1 MKFIKVFALFI
12 VLHLAAWAGA
22 HWYLD
27 QNRTEVLLVVDTSY
41 SMKPKFPEMTDWIE
55 KFDDNSRYKTVTV
68 GTDKARLG
76 VLSELKSNSVIF
88 RTAFGRMT
96 EASLDQY
103 RGSQAKQK
111 ILLSDGSIKPD
122 GWKVVSF

>member
-1 MKFIKVFALFI
+1 MKFIKVFALFL

-41 SMKPKFPEMTDWIE
+41 SMKPKFPEMTDWIQNFNE
-55 KFDDNSRYKTVTV
+55 SARYKTVTV
-68 GTDKARLG
+68 GTDKAQLG

-96 EASLDQY
+96 AESLDQY
-103 RGSQAKQK
+103 RGSQAKEK
-111 ILLSDGSIKPD
+111 ILLSDGSISPD

>member
-12 VLHLAAWAGA
+12 VLHLSAWAGA

-41 SMKPKFPEMTDWIE
+41 SMKPKFAEMTDWIE
-55 KFDDNSRYKTVTV
+55 NFDDDSRYKTVIV
-68 GTDKARLG
+68 GTDKAQLG

-96 EASLDQY
+96 ESSLDQY
-103 RGSQAKQK
+103 RGSGAKQK

-122 GWKVVSF
+122 GWKVISF

>member
-1 MKFIKVFALFI
+1 MKLIKVFALFI

-41 SMKPKFPEMTDWIE
+41 SMKPKFPEMTDWIAD
-55 KFDDNSRYKTVTV
+55 FDGGSRYQTVTV
-68 GTDKARLG
+68 GTDKAQLG
-76 VLSELKSNSVIF
+76 VLSELKSHSVIF
-88 RTAFGRMT
+88 RTSFGRMT
-96 EASLDQY
+96 EESLNQY

-111 ILLSDGSIKPD
+111 ILLSDGSIKPA